1 MGSAWCHGLNF
12 STGATMLFLGCAELL
27 QYLSLSPALL
37 PVHVSRARQ
46 ALAMWF
52 LSFQPRQ
59 YLSEMMLLAEAQ
71 KLCWYLLHQPQQGSV
86 AGRHL
91 RGMKAAGKNLQNA
104 LPSLLT
110 LWVFFLIFQHPNL
123 PSVFAWLE
131 GTHSFFWGKKK
142 KNLYLYVSIYLGVPL
157 AVNCQDLWC

>member
-1 MGSAWCHGLNF
+1 MGSAWCHGLN
-12 STGATMLFLGCAELL
+12 SSPGATMLFLGCAELL

-46 ALAMWF
+46 ALATWF
-52 LSFQPRQ
+52 
-59 YLSEMMLLAEAQ
+59 LSEMMLLAEAQ
-71 KLCWYLLHQPQQGSV
+71 KLCWYLLPQPQQGSV

-91 RGMKAAGKNLQNA
+91 QGMKAAGENLRNA

-110 LWVFFLIFQHPNL
+110 PWVFFLIFQHPNL

-131 GTHSFFWGKKK
+131 AKHSFFGEKK